1 MSGTERR
8 TRQGAETDSRGPR
21 ARPTSPAIA
30 SGGTPLGNRALGRVL
45 STPQRRRGPSSGELG
60 RQPDPYVRALLQS
73 AVGRDLGDVRVRS
86 GTAQRAVLD
95 RLGVDALTRGRE
107 VAVRSEHDTPGSPG
121 GRALLLH
128 ELVHVLQQDD
138 ADRSGRPPAATDLE
152 QQEQAARELS
162 LELVTRAPF
171 PHQQAPAPW

>member
-1 MSGTERR
+1 MPAAERR
-8 TRQGAETDSRGPR
+8 TRQAATRPRGR
-21 ARPTSPAIA
+21 AVPTTTA
-30 SGGTPLGNRALGRVL
+30 SVATPLGNQALGRLL
-45 STPQRRRGPSSGELG
+45 STPRRRRGPSAGELG

-86 GTAQRAVLD
+86 GAAQRAVLD
-95 RLGVDALTRGRE
+95 RLGVDALTSGRE
-107 VAVRSEHDTPGSPG
+107 VVVRSERDTPGSPG

-138 ADRSGRPPAATDLE
+138 ADRSGRPAAATDLE
-152 QQEQAARELS
+152 QQEQTARDLSREL
-162 LELVTRAPF
+162 VGRAPL